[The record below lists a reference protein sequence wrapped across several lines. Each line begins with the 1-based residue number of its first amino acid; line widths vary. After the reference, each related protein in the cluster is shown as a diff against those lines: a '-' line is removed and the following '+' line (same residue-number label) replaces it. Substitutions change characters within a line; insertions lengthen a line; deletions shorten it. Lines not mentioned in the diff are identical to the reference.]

1 MAYFVYVLKS
11 ESTGS
16 SYVGQTSHLERRIL
30 EHNSGKS
37 SSTRSRRPWRLVY
50 KEEFSTR
57 SNAASR
63 ERYFKSVE
71 GRLELKKKGI
81 L

>member
-1 MAYFVYVLKS
+1 MPYFVYVLRS
-11 ESTGS
+11 ESADS
-16 SYVGQTSHLERRIL
+16 SYVGHTANLEKRL
-30 EHNSGKS
+30 VEHNNGKS
-37 SSTRSRRPWRLVY
+37 LSTRGKRPWRLVY
-50 KEEFSTR
+50 KEEYHTR

-71 GRLELKKKGI
+71 GRLELRAKGI